1 MAQIGTY
8 IKPAP
13 IGSGVVTTD
22 HVIAQGYDFVYL
34 KMGGML
40 KVQESQVDGDLVLG
54 AGAAYVPPAVL
65 AITTNLTAT
74 KAFTDAQTFEL
85 SIAGSGGVAPYS
97 VEWYKDGAKIANANS
112 TTLNLGTATTAMAGK
127 YTAVYKDAMGK
138 SVNSVECTVT
148 ITEA

>member
-65 AITTNLTAT
+65 AITTNLPAT

-85 SIAGSGGVAPYS
+85 TIAGSGGVAPYS

-127 YTAVYKDAMGK
+127 YTAVYKDAMGTT
-138 SVNSVECTVT
+138 VTSVECTVT
-148 ITEA
+148 VTKA